1 MNGKKQRDVDKT
13 KAQSPIEQV
22 AKSGAKKL
30 SRRSD
35 ALPIK
40 RKLRAAKQAAKNN
53 AVKENRL
60 ELLFTIVNR
69 SKAEYYVDLLHS
81 FDVNMQIIALGQGTA
96 NASTMAY
103 FGLDDLD
110 KAVILSVINETKIN
124 DALGALEDKFAKIK
138 NGKGIAYTV
147 PLDGVIG
154 TLIYGF
160 LSNNRKTVKD
170 NANKENKA

>member
-13 KAQSPIEQV
+13 KAQSPIEQA

-30 SRRSD
+30 SRNSD

-40 RKLRAAKQAAKNN
+40 RRLRAAKQAAKNN

-124 DALGALEDKFAKIK
+124 DALSALEDKFAKIK

>member
-1 MNGKKQRDVDKT
+1 MNGKKQRGEKQPRSQHPI
-13 KAQSPIEQV
+13 KAATENS
-22 AKSGAKKL
+22 AKKPAQK
-30 SRRSD
+30 SS
-35 ALPIK
+35 APPE
-40 RKLRAAKQAAKNN
+40 RKKSRAAKQAAKNN

-69 SKAEYYVDLLHS
+69 SKAEYYVDFLHS
-81 FDVNMQIIALGQGTA
+81 FDVNMQIITLGQGTA

-110 KAVILSVINETKIN
+110 KAVILSVISETKIN
-124 DALGALEDKFAKIK
+124 DALNALEEKFAKIK

-170 NANKENKA
+170 NTGKENKA